1 MMPKFLALSWHC
13 KSSKGKGRST
23 TIRRLLSICEGQIY
37 QRKCRVESC
46 DFPTFRF
53 QKRKKREMVFV
64 LNQRGEALM
73 PTKPQKAKKLLKQK
87 KAKVVG
93 YDPFVIQLLYA
104 TGETKQ
110 DITLGIDAGSK
121 RIGVSATT
129 KKQEL
134 YSAEVELRSDVSNL
148 IATKRQYRRSR
159 RHRKTRYREVR
170 VDN

>member
-1 MMPKFLALSWHC
+1 
-13 KSSKGKGRST
+13 
-23 TIRRLLSICEGQIY
+23 
-37 QRKCRVESC
+37 
-46 DFPTFRF
+46 
-53 QKRKKREMVFV
+53 MVFV

-110 DITLGIDAGSK
+110 DITLGIDARSK

-134 YSAEVELRSDVSNL
+134 YSV
-148 IATKRQYRRSR
+148 RSR
-159 RHRKTRYREVR
+159 VKE
-170 VDN
+170 